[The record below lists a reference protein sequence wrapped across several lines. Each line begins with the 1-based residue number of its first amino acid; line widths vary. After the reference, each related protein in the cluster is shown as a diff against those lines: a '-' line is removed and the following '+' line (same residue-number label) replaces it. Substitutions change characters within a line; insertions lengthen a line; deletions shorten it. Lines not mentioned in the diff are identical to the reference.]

1 MTTVNAFVDS
11 GALRAAMAVAA
22 MWLVLAQ
29 ASGAPLES
37 VEPDPG
43 LDPTVLRSRVKVTNE
58 FIEQAFDGSKNT
70 TKLLLSYAFGNAAR
84 RDWTV
89 QLDLPLVAYRAGDQG
104 GAADATGF
112 GDVEMRVGHVF
123 DAEGVLRWGLGVET
137 RFNTAAQPQLGDDVF
152 RLSPLAVFAVQPC
165 RAFKFQTTTQ
175 FDQSLTRETGVSVQ
189 QDLKVKPAVTFQLP
203 QQFYAY
209 VESEL
214 KWNIQDDSRLSAK
227 LKFELGRGFGAR
239 GEWVLSTRYEMP
251 LTTSSDDHTFT
262 LGLAY
267 VFH

>member
-1 MTTVNAFVDS
+1 MNT
-11 GALRAAMAVAA
+11 GLRPAIMFAV
-22 MWLVLAQ
+22 WRLVLAQ
-29 ASGAPLES
+29 ACAAPLEPT
-37 VEPDPG
+37 EPDPG
-43 LDPTVLRSRVKVTNE
+43 LDPTVLRSRMKVTNE

-89 QLDLPLVAYRAGDQG
+89 QLDLPLVAYREGDQG
-104 GAADATGF
+104 GAPDATGL

-123 DAEGVLRWGLGVET
+123 DAEGVFRWALGVET
-137 RFNTAAQPQLGDDVF
+137 QFNTAAQPQLGDGVF
-152 RLSPLAVFAVQPC
+152 RLSPVAVFAVQPC

-175 FDQSLTRETGVSVQ
+175 FDQSLTRETGVSEQ

-203 QQFYAY
+203 EKFYAY

-214 KWNIQDDSRLSAK
+214 KWNIQDDSRFSAK
-227 LKFELGRGFGAR
+227 LKFELGRSFGTH

-262 LGLAY
+262 VGLAY
-267 VFH
+267 VFP